1 MLFVVI
7 LIPGISG
14 IIGMNTERKHLM
26 YGSVIYMKKTGKK
39 INDPFRKYTLAEIE
53 EFVKTLPLLSDM
65 LYLKQQRREA
75 REIAWMQ
82 GIHWDGVVR
91 NQHQSSQDR

>member
-26 YGSVIYMKKTGKK
+26 YGSVIYMRKIGTKTMT
-39 INDPFRKYTLAEIE
+39 DHEYLEWLEESLEI
-53 EFVKTLPLLSDM
+53 VKTMPLLSDM
-65 LYLKQQRREA
+65 LYLKQQRKEA
-75 REIAWMQ
+75 REIAW
-82 GIHWDGVVR
+82 IRSVHWDGVQR
-91 NQHQSSQDR
+91 TQHKS